1 MKTLSRSILVFLP
14 VLLVVGTAFAD
25 PATLTGVQL
34 SPDLRVLTV
43 TFQGQPGKHSAFVI
57 ENPSRLVVDFDGTSL
72 ARITTKVPVHREPV
86 DMIRIGQEN
95 GRARVVVDFGNHSV
109 PPFKLDRR
117 HDSVVIH
124 LGAGSFSG
132 KPAPPKQQQAQIAKP
147 KPPAARESRMTP
159 PPTNLTRSPAKQNEL
174 NVKSAGI
181 AENLIYVEVMD
192 EKDPKRAY
200 RLVFDLD
207 KTDFSV
213 RGATV
218 SDPAGSVRRFH
229 LVSSESMPPQP
240 KVDLIEKKEVPALE
254 SSESSPSGKGKFK
267 WGLQSQSGPQSG
279 VPSTE
284 EFTEPENMMRGPLK
298 MERFQLKPR
307 QSAQSN

>member
-1 MKTLSRSILVFLP
+1 MKTLSRLILVFLL
-14 VLLVVGTAFAD
+14 VVVVVGTAFAD
-25 PATLTGVQL
+25 PTTLTAVQL

-57 ENPSRLVVDFDGTSL
+57 ENPSRLVIDFDETAL
-72 ARITTKVPVHREPV
+72 ARITTRVPVHREPV

-95 GRARVVVDFGNHSV
+95 GRARVVVDFGNHPV

-117 HDSVVIH
+117 HDSVVVH
-124 LGAGSFSG
+124 LGSGSIG
-132 KPAPPKQQQAQIAKP
+132 GRPAPPKQQQAQAVKP
-147 KPPAARESRMTP
+147 KPPTARESRLNSP
-159 PPTNLTRSPAKQNEL
+159 PAKRNDL

-181 AENLIYVEVMD
+181 AENLIYVEVTD

-218 SDPAGSVRRFH
+218 SDPTGSVRRFH
-229 LVSSESMPPQP
+229 LVSSESTPQA
-240 KVDLIEKKEVPALE
+240 KVDSLEKKETPPAV
-254 SSESSPSGKGKFK
+254 ESSPSGKGKFK
-267 WGLQSQSGPQSG
+267 WGLQSGPQTGLQSDD
-279 VPSTE
+279 
-284 EFTEPENMMRGPLK
+284 EFTEQESMTRGPLK

-307 QSAQSN
+307 QSAQTN

>member
-1 MKTLSRSILVFLP
+1 MKTLSRLILLFLP
-14 VLLVVGTAFAD
+14 VVLVVGTAFAD

-57 ENPSRLVVDFDGTSL
+57 ENPSRLVVDFDGTAL

-86 DMIRIGQEN
+86 EMIRIGQQN
-95 GRARVVVDFGNHSV
+95 GRARVVVDFGSHSV

-117 HDSVVIH
+117 HDSIVIH
-124 LGAGSFSG
+124 LGGNSVSG
-132 KPAPPKQQQAQIAKP
+132 RPAPPKQQQAQAVKP
-147 KPPAARESRMTP
+147 KPSTARESRVTP
-159 PPTNLTRSPAKQNEL
+159 PPAKRNDL

-181 AENLIYVEVMD
+181 AENLIYVEVID

-207 KTDFSV
+207 RTDFSV

-218 SDPAGSVRRFH
+218 SDAAGSVRRFH
-229 LVSSESMPPQP
+229 LVSSESTPQV
-240 KVDLIEKKEVPALE
+240 KVDSLEKKESPTTN
-254 SSESSPSGKGKFK
+254 ESSPSGKGKFK
-267 WGLQSQSGPQSG
+267 WGLQSGPQTTLQS
-279 VPSTE
+279 E
-284 EFTEPENMMRGPLK
+284 DEFTEQESMTRGPLK